1 MNESPG
7 NIRAFQFSAFPVWSD
22 GNGKAATMTELQ
34 PQAFSIHGNPA
45 RTFDRLPAVGSV
57 APALRLTDRDF
68 KDWTLAD
75 FSGKKKILNVV
86 PSLETAVCQ
95 LSAKKFNEAVARRTD
110 AIMLTI
116 SADLPFAQAR
126 FCSALQAPAGK
137 FLSTFRSP
145 EFGMDYGTLIV
156 EHALMGLQ
164 ARAVI
169 VLDENDVVR
178 HCHLV
183 PEMTHEPD
191 YAAALAAL
199 G

>member
-1 MNESPG
+1 MS
-7 NIRAFQFSAFPVWSD
+7 
-22 GNGKAATMTELQ
+22 ELE
-34 PQAFSIHGNPA
+34 PQALNIGGKPA
-45 RTFDRLPAVGSV
+45 RTFTRLPAVGEK
-57 APALRLTDRDF
+57 APALRLADAEF

-75 FSGKKKILNVV
+75 YPGRKKILNVV
-86 PSLETAVCQ
+86 PSLDTAVCQ
-95 LSAKKFNEAVARRTD
+95 LSARKFNEAVARRPD

-126 FCSALQAPAGK
+126 FCSTLQAPNGK

-169 VLDENDVVR
+169 VLDENNVVK
-178 HCHLV
+178 HAQLV
-183 PEMTHEPD
+183 PEMTNEPD

>member
-1 MNESPG
+1 MNEL
-7 NIRAFQFSAFPVWSD
+7 
-22 GNGKAATMTELQ
+22 E
-34 PQAFSIHGNPA
+34 PQAFTIRGNA
-45 RTFDRLPAVGSV
+45 AHTFNRLPAVGRP
-57 APALRLTDRDF
+57 APSFRLADRDF
-68 KDWTLAD
+68 QDRTLAD
-75 FSGKKKILNVV
+75 FAGKKKILNVV
-86 PSLETAVCQ
+86 PSLDTSVCQ
-95 LSAKKFNEAVARRTD
+95 LSARKFNEEVAKRSD
-110 AIMLTI
+110 VVVLTI

-126 FCSALQAPAGK
+126 FCASLKTPNGQ

-169 VLDENDVVR
+169 VLDEQDVVK
-178 HCHLV
+178 HAQLV
-183 PEMTHEPD
+183 AELTQEPD

>member
-1 MNESPG
+1 MS
-7 NIRAFQFSAFPVWSD
+7 
-22 GNGKAATMTELQ
+22 ELQ
-34 PQAFSIHGNPA
+34 PQAFTINGEPA
-45 RTFDRLPAVGSV
+45 HTFTRLPAVGSV
-57 APALRLTDRDF
+57 APALHLADREF
-68 KDWTLAD
+68 KDWTLDD
-75 FSGKKKILNVV
+75 FPGKKKILNVV
-86 PSLETAVCQ
+86 PSLDTPVCQ
-95 LSAKKFNEAVARRTD
+95 LSAQRFNAEIAQRSDAVV
-110 AIMLTI
+110 LTI

-126 FCSALQAPAGK
+126 FCATCQAPNGR

-169 VLDENDVVR
+169 VLDADNRVR
-178 HCHLV
+178 HRQLV
-183 PEMTHEPD
+183 PELTQEPD

>member
-1 MNESPG
+1 MNE
-7 NIRAFQFSAFPVWSD
+7 
-22 GNGKAATMTELQ
+22 LH
-34 PQAFSIHGNPA
+34 PQAFTIRGAPA
-45 RTFDRLPAVGSV
+45 RTFTALPAVGAK
-57 APALRLTDRDF
+57 APDFRLADQEF

-75 FSGKKKILNVV
+75 FPGKKKILNVV
-86 PSLETAVCQ
+86 PSLDTSVCQ
-95 LSAKKFNEAVARRTD
+95 LSAKKFNEEVAKRTD
-110 AIMLTI
+110 AVVLTI

-126 FCSALQAPAGK
+126 FCATLKAPNGK

-169 VLDENDVVR
+169 VLDENNVVR
-178 HCHLV
+178 HSQLV
-183 PEMTHEPD
+183 SELTHEPN

-199 G
+199 E

>member
-1 MNESPG
+1 MS
-7 NIRAFQFSAFPVWSD
+7 
-22 GNGKAATMTELQ
+22 ELK
-34 PQAFSIHGNPA
+34 PQLFTIYGQPA
-45 RTFDRLPAVGSV
+45 RTFHQLPAVGGV
-57 APALRLTDRDF
+57 APALCLADAEF
-68 KDWTLAD
+68 KDWTLGD

-86 PSLETAVCQ
+86 PSLDTAVCQ
-95 LSAKKFNEAVARRTD
+95 LSAKKFNEAVARRND
-110 AIMLTI
+110 VVVLTI

-126 FCSALQAPAGK
+126 LCATLKTPNGK

-145 EFGMDYGTLIV
+145 EFGLDYGTLIV

-169 VLDENDVVR
+169 VLDENNVVKHR
-178 HCHLV
+178 QLV
-183 PEMTHEPD
+183 SELTHEPD

>member
-1 MNESPG
+1 
-7 NIRAFQFSAFPVWSD
+7 
-22 GNGKAATMTELQ
+22 MTELNPQ
-34 PQAFSIHGNPA
+34 PFTIHGDPA
-45 RTFDRLPAVGSV
+45 HTFTQLPAVGTV
-57 APALRLTDRDF
+57 APALHLPDQAF
-68 KDWTLAD
+68 KDWTLED
-75 FSGKKKILNVV
+75 FPGKKKILNIV
-86 PSLETAVCQ
+86 PSLDTPVCQ
-95 LSAKKFNEAVARRTD
+95 VSAKIFNEKVAKRD
-110 AIMLTI
+110 DVLVLTI

-126 FCSALQAPAGK
+126 FCESLKTPNGK

-169 VLDENDVVR
+169 ILDENNTVLYSQ
-178 HCHLV
+178 LV
-183 PEMTHEPD
+183 PELTTEPD

>member
-1 MNESPG
+1 MNELEPQPFT
-7 NIRAFQFSAFPVWSD
+7 IRGQ
-22 GNGKAATMTELQ
+22 
-34 PQAFSIHGNPA
+34 PA
-45 RTFDRLPAVGSV
+45 RTFHRLPAVGSV
-57 APALRLTDRDF
+57 APALRLADAEF

-75 FSGKKKILNVV
+75 FPGKKKILNIA
-86 PSLETAVCQ
+86 PSLDTSICQ
-95 LSAKKFNEAVARRTD
+95 LSAGKFNEEVARRSD
-110 AIMLTI
+110 AVVLTI

-126 FCSALQAPAGK
+126 FCSTLRAPNGQ

-164 ARAVI
+164 ARAVV
-169 VLDENDVVR
+169 VLDENNVVR
-178 HCHLV
+178 HRQLV

-199 G
+199 GQDRFRTET

>member
-1 MNESPG
+1 MST
-7 NIRAFQFSAFPVWSD
+7 V
-22 GNGKAATMTELQ
+22 TL
-34 PQAFSIHGNPA
+34 HGTTINLGG
-45 RTFDRLPAVGSV
+45 RLPEVGEKV
-57 APALRLTDRDF
+57 ADFALVKGDLNEAH
-68 KDWTLAD
+68 LAD
-75 FSGKKKILNVV
+75 FKGKRKVFNIV
-86 PSLETAVCQ
+86 PSLDTSVCAT
-95 LSAKKFNEAVARRTD
+95 SARRFNQLASSVPNTVV
-110 AIMLTI
+110 LVI

-126 FCSALQAPAGK
+126 FCATRPAPNGK

-169 VLDENDVVR
+169 VLDENNVVR
-178 HCHLV
+178 HAQLV

>member
-1 MNESPG
+1 
-7 NIRAFQFSAFPVWSD
+7 
-22 GNGKAATMTELQ
+22 
-34 PQAFSIHGNPA
+34 
-45 RTFDRLPAVGSV
+45 
-57 APALRLTDRDF
+57 
-68 KDWTLAD
+68 
-75 FSGKKKILNVV
+75 
-86 PSLETAVCQ
+86 
-95 LSAKKFNEAVARRTD
+95 
-110 AIMLTI
+110 MLTI

-126 FCSALQAPAGK
+126 FCSTFQAPNGK

>member
-1 MNESPG
+1 MENPVMSEPQSPYFT
-7 NIRAFQFSAFPVWSD
+7 IR
-22 GNGKAATMTELQ
+22 
-34 PQAFSIHGNPA
+34 GNPA
-45 RTFDRLPAVGSV
+45 HTFAPLPAVGTL
-57 APALRLTDRDF
+57 APALRLADQDF

-75 FSGKKKILNVV
+75 FPGKKKLLNIV
-86 PSLETAVCQ
+86 PSLDTSVCQ
-95 LSAKKFNEAVARRTD
+95 ISAKKFNEEIAKRTD
-110 AIMLTI
+110 TVVLTI

-126 FCSALQAPAGK
+126 FCKTLQAPNGK

-169 VLDENDVVR
+169 VLDADNRVK
-178 HCHLV
+178 HSQLV

-191 YAAALAAL
+191 YAAALATL
-199 G
+199 E

>member
-1 MNESPG
+1 
-7 NIRAFQFSAFPVWSD
+7 
-22 GNGKAATMTELQ
+22 MTELKPQSFLIRGQ
-34 PQAFSIHGNPA
+34 PAH
-45 RTFDRLPAVGSV
+45 TFAQLPAVGGV
-57 APALRLTDRDF
+57 APDFRLADQDF

-75 FSGKKKILNVV
+75 FAGKKKVLNIV
-86 PSLETAVCQ
+86 PSLDTSVCR
-95 LSAKKFNEAVARRTD
+95 LSAKKFNEDVARRTD
-110 AIMLTI
+110 VVVLTI

-126 FCSALQAPAGK
+126 FCSTLQAPNGK

-169 VLDENDVVR
+169 VLDETDVVK
-178 HCHLV
+178 HVQLV

-199 G
+199 E